1 LLATLRET
9 DMDAVKADR
18 TRLGPLLESFVVS
31 EVLKLLTWSDRSA
44 TVMHFR
50 TREQDEVDLVLEDR
64 RGRIVAIEVKAGA
77 TLRLKDLNG
86 LRKIQ
91 EAAGDKFV
99 RGLILHDHDR
109 VTPFDEK
116 LQGAPVSLLW
126 QM

>member
-1 LLATLRET
+1 MPTGGR
-9 DMDAVKADR
+9 VK
-18 TRLGPLLESFVVS
+18 TG
-31 EVLKLLTWSDRSA
+31 SDRSA

-64 RGRIVAIEVKAGA
+64 RGRIVAIEVKAAA

-91 EAAGDKFV
+91 EAAGEKFV